1 MGDQRASKELR
12 CSFCGKAQESCQKL
26 IASPDEGYPPV
37 GFLRRRHRRE
47 YPRAYICD
55 QCVARCTAALA
66 GLPTPIGNR
75 PVNAPVCSFC
85 HGGLLPAKLVPA
97 PGDPPEALICE
108 ECLAVCRSIL
118 EDDLKPEDQ
127 DQAAES

>member
-1 MGDQRASKELR
+1 MGGRDASKALR
-12 CSFCGKAQESCQKL
+12 CSFCEKAQKSCRKL
-26 IASPDEGYPPV
+26 ISSPAGIRL
-37 GFLRRRHRRE
+37 GLIRRHFHRE
-47 YPRAYICD
+47 YPIVYICD
-55 QCVARCTAALA
+55 QCVARCAAAVA
-66 GLPTPIGNR
+66 GLPTPAENR

-118 EDDLKPEDQ
+118 EDDLKPEGQ